1 MTFLL
6 LVLFLQTTDC
16 PMHHQHM
23 VDARHDTFGMSHDTT
38 QHAFRLLADGGAIE
52 LRSLTK
58 DDQVAAIQKHMRE
71 VTSDFSR
78 GDFEKPLFVHGVM
91 PDGAARMK
99 ELGAAITY
107 TFEALPDGGRIR
119 ITTTNAEALKA
130 VHEFLRFQI
139 KDHGTKD
146 STTVIPPD
154 TPS

>member
-6 LVLFLQTTDC
+6 LALFLQTTDC

-38 QHAFRLLADGGAIE
+38 QHSFRLFADGGAIE
-52 LRSLTK
+52 LRTVNADAK
-58 DDQVAAIQKHMRE
+58 TAEAIQNHMSE
-71 VTSDFSR
+71 VTADFSK

-99 ELGAAITY
+99 ELGDAISY
-107 TFEALPDGGRIR
+107 SFEKLPDGGRIR
-119 ITTTNAEALKA
+119 ITTKNADALKA

-146 STTVIPPD
+146 RGIVE
-154 TPS
+154 

>member
-6 LVLFLQTTDC
+6 LALFLQTTDC

-38 QHAFRLLADGGAIE
+38 QHSFRLFADGGAIE
-52 LRSLTK
+52 LRTVNADAK
-58 DDQVAAIQKHMRE
+58 TAEAIRNHMRE
-71 VTSDFSR
+71 VTADFSK

-99 ELGAAITY
+99 ELGEAISY
-107 TFEALPDGGRIR
+107 TFEKLPEGGRIR
-119 ITTTNAEALKA
+119 ITTKNAGALKA

-146 STTVIPPD
+146 SGEVE
-154 TPS
+154 